1 MSKKPNLPK
10 YHLVKDDKKGD
21 WKLEREGAD
30 RATRRFD
37 TKEEATK
44 GGVLSDA
51 IGAGGG
57 SVRIHK
63 EDGKIQEERTFPG
76 SRDPEGSPG

>member
-1 MSKKPNLPK
+1 MAKKPNLPK

-21 WKLEREGAD
+21 WKLEPEGGG
-30 RATRRFD
+30 RAKRRFE

-44 GGVLSDA
+44 GGVLPDA
-51 IGAGGG
+51 LGPGGG

-76 SRDPEGSPG
+76 SRDPKGSPG